1 MNFFSAEEIT
11 QTLNGKAYNNILNTE
26 RNRKRGGVGNLQQ
39 CVNVRWWKGGSS
51 LGGSRRGERWSQKD
65 NSSAFWEEL
74 SSAVSTLIIIILWY
88 SDIKM
93 EGQVGGVQDIFSVFI
108 LTSYWHDVA
117 ENKTELVRSNHNV
130 FYFCEP
136 EVKMVSLWREVAES
150 IKPQNGCVVLT
161 QHRTLR

>member
-1 MNFFSAEEIT
+1 MEKHITTFWIQREIGKGEGWVIFSNVSMWGDGREAARLEEAEEEKGEVRKI
-11 QTLNGKAYNNILNTE
+11 ILLHFE
-26 RNRKRGGVGNLQQ
+26 PQKRP
-39 CVNVRWWKGGSS
+39 
-51 LGGSRRGERWSQKD
+51 
-65 NSSAFWEEL
+65 
-74 SSAVSTLIIIILWY
+74 VSTLIIIILWY